1 MKLLFAVLV
10 FLLPSTV
17 GAAGIRCNKQI
28 VSSGDTTLEVKVA
41 CGAPAHV
48 ESTVE
53 TRTIRSYRP
62 RFGYVERRIT
72 VPVERWTYVLGPN
85 KFIRTLVFENG
96 KLVAVK
102 SEGKPPD
109 GEPSIERCR
118 KSIHSKGDTTAEV
131 MLRCGP
137 PADTHRWYEERAVGN
152 LNYEKRVLVSFE
164 RWIYNFGPS
173 RFLRILTFEDGRLVE
188 IDTGDHGF

>member
-1 MKLLFAVLV
+1 MRLLFAALV
-10 FLLPSTV
+10 TLLPSTA
-17 GAAGIRCNKQI
+17 GAVGIRCDKQL
-28 VSSGDTTLEVKVA
+28 VSSGDTTLEVKAA

-53 TRTIRSYRP
+53 TRTIRRYRP
-62 RFGYVERRIT
+62 RFGYVERRVT
-72 VPVERWTYVLGPN
+72 VPVERWSYVLGPN

-96 KLVAVK
+96 KLVAVTT
-102 SEGKPPD
+102 EGKPPD

-137 PADTHRWYEERAVGN
+137 PADVHRWFEERAVGN
-152 LNYEKRVLVSFE
+152 LRYEERTLVPFE
-164 RWIYNFGPS
+164 RWIYNFGPN
-173 RFLRILTFEDGRLVE
+173 RLLRILTFENGRLVRIE
-188 IDTGDHGF
+188 TGDHGF